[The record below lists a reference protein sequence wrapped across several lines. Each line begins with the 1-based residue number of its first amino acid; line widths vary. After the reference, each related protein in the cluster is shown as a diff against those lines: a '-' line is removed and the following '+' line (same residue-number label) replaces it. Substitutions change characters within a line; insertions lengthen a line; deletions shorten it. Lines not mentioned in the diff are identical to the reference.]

1 MQYYCTYRLQ
11 PWCIR

>member
-1 MQYYCTYRLQ
+1 MQYYCIYRLQ